1 MNRSLFVMI
10 LVLLSASAVQA
21 GPFKEACL
29 ANAGSALAETTC
41 ACQEQLAESTLNA
54 SELAAI
60 TARALDKKADYVAA
74 INAMTEAQAA
84 QCHDKMRVLSDAV
97 DEKCPAFAQ

>member
-1 MNRSLFVMI
+1 MI
-10 LVLLSASAVQA
+10 LVLSAASAAQA
-21 GPFKEACL
+21 GAFKEACM

-41 ACQEQLAESTLNA
+41 TCQEKLAESTLNA

-84 QCHDKMRVLSDAV
+84 QFHDKMRVLSDAV

>member
-1 MNRSLFVMI
+1 MKRSLFSMI
-10 LVLLSASAVQA
+10 MVLSAASAAQA
-21 GPFKEACL
+21 GAFKEACM
-29 ANAGSALAETTC
+29 AN
-41 ACQEQLAESTLNA
+41 AESTLNA

-84 QCHDKMRVLSDAV
+84 AFHDKMRVLSDAV